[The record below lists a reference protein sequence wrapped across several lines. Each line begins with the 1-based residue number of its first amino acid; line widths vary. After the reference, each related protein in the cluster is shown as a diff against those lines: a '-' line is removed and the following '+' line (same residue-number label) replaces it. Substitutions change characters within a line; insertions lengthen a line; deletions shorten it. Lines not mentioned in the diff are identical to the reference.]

1 MSAGLTQTDYTVMLV
16 LLLLLSAVG
25 LVWLGSFLQRRSE
38 QAGRAQGGVVGGA
51 VPGYGGAAGGAAEG
65 ASGASAGG
73 GFGGGAT
80 GGLWGS
86 AAGGSG
92 NGGAGSQDG
101 FGADPVNPPT
111 ASAGAGAATD
121 VRRGLWRGEG
131 LRFGGFGGPMP
142 QSNAEQIVRR
152 MEQSLTDL
160 QRQLNLDLAQLQA
173 SMKAERHD
181 LERHVARVRQM
192 ASEHKL
198 ALTLFELFD
207 ALKALPKKTTEA
219 QQIDRAWHGQ
229 VGIEPDDILL
239 PEDETDP
246 WKIYFKLSGVWYL
259 LRVLDRKYSRI
270 DYYEIALHDEDGRL
284 LAELRARPDSARTK
298 LDKEHVSSLHVG
310 PWLAEFIALR
320 LRMDHR
326 LQRTLM
332 EAASRDVESMRR
344 SFRILPVGKKVET
357 ASD

>member
-25 LVWLGSFLQRRSE
+25 LVWLGAFLQKRGE
-38 QAGRAQGGVVGGA
+38 RAANAKDARAFG
-51 VPGYGGAAGGAAEG
+51 EG
-65 ASGASAGG
+65 ARAGAFGEGARAGE
-73 GFGGGAT
+73 FD
-80 GGLWGS
+80 GLTEV
-86 AAGGSG
+86 A
-92 NGGAGSQDG
+92 
-101 FGADPVNPPT
+101 
-111 ASAGAGAATD
+111 AGAGAPNAPA
-121 VRRGLWRGEG
+121 RGAGPRFAG
-131 LRFGGFGGPMP
+131 LGAAVP
-142 QSNAEQIVRR
+142 QSSAEQIVRR
-152 MEQSLTDL
+152 MEQSLSDL

-173 SMKAERHD
+173 SMKAERQD

-192 ASEHKL
+192 ASDHKL

-207 ALKALPKKTTEA
+207 SLKALPKKSGEA
-219 QQIDRAWHGQ
+219 QQIDRAWHAQ
-229 VGIEPDDILL
+229 VGIEPDEILL
-239 PEDETDP
+239 PEDESDP

-284 LAELRARPDSARTK
+284 LAELRARPDTARTK

-310 PWLAEFIALR
+310 PWLSEFIALR

-344 SFRILPVGKKVET
+344 SFRILPLGKKVET